1 VPRVA
6 VKASGALEP
15 FGRPNAVGFES
26 LMMFSSDVSQVTAA
40 RGENREGLLG
50 SSDRDERL
58 PALDLTIPRLTPC
71 LCPETWRLVTACGA
85 RRPGGKSNQDV
96 TGGGIQKD
104 VTGGGTRQGL
114 PTPSKRSLPRSCIRT
129 APPAGRKVH
138 SIPREGQTLLGRAAP
153 RVSPTSPD
161 TSCHSSED
169 TRETDKRQ
177 APTRNCLS
185 GIWKRMSE
193 I

>member
-6 VKASGALEP
+6 LKASGALEP

-26 LMMFSSDVSQVTAA
+26 LMMFSSDVPQVTAA

-85 RRPGGKSNQDV
+85 RRPGGKSDQDV

-104 VTGGGTRQGL
+104 VTGGGTRRGL
-114 PTPSKRSLPRSCIRT
+114 PTPSKTALIIPSTPIGVPGRTRRPSCPAWNRDALVPQPGGST
-129 APPAGRKVH
+129 A
-138 SIPREGQTLLGRAAP
+138 
-153 RVSPTSPD
+153 
-161 TSCHSSED
+161 
-169 TRETDKRQ
+169 
-177 APTRNCLS
+177 
-185 GIWKRMSE
+185 
-193 I
+193 